1 MDHVEQQQ
9 KELIA
14 QLDKYE
20 KETKEIFDGP
30 TGGLRVI
37 DMGPADAERDRK
49 CVLALS
55 IRPRLVLTISCVP
68 YSYTLAANLNLQL
81 DELSKSLSQMI
92 ESVNALTLP
101 HSPHATS
108 SDPSTGGKKA
118 DDDPLQQIGAVLNAH
133 LKSLQWID
141 ETIRDV
147 EGKVKE
153 AERRMDGSAMSA
165 SMLGRGG
172 FLPGETMRAGTP
184 GGELP
189 VSFAGMALRQSEGPR
204 ARGFGLSTTMR
215 R

>member
-1 MDHVEQQQ
+1 M
-9 KELIA
+9 LFRS
-14 QLDKYE
+14 
-20 KETKEIFDGP
+20 IFDGP

-49 CVLALS
+49 CALALS
-55 IRPRLVLTISCVP
+55 IRPRLVLTISYVP

-101 HSPHATS
+101 NSPHAAS
-108 SDPSTGGKKA
+108 SDPSAGGKKA

-141 ETIRDV
+141 ETVRDV

-153 AERRMDGSAMSA
+153 AERRMDGSAMNA
-165 SMLGRGG
+165 SVLGRGG
-172 FLPGETMRAGTP
+172 FLLGETMRAGTP

>member
-1 MDHVEQQQ
+1 
-9 KELIA
+9 
-14 QLDKYE
+14 
-20 KETKEIFDGP
+20 
-30 TGGLRVI
+30 
-37 DMGPADAERDRK
+37 MGPADAERDRK
-49 CVLALS
+49 CALALS
-55 IRPRLVLTISCVP
+55 IRPRLVLTISYVP

-101 HSPHATS
+101 NSPHAAS

-141 ETIRDV
+141 ETVRDV

-153 AERRMDGSAMSA
+153 AERRMDGSAMNA
-165 SMLGRGG
+165 SVLGRGG
-172 FLPGETMRAGTP
+172 FLLGETMRAGTP

-189 VSFAGMALRQSEGPR
+189 VAFAGMALRQSEGPR